1 MENRS
6 LFPLSILEERDHGII
21 IEIQIADE
29 YAERIQGMGFF
40 PGEKVEV
47 LKEAP
52 LGDPVIYRLGGTTV
66 TLRREITS
74 QIMVEIQQP
83 FSLHFA
89 QNGQRIIIASLVGGK
104 GFQRKMTNLGILEG
118 KKFTI
123 LPRNASHPVG
133 LRTDTNQSILIPY
146 GFASRIKVALDL

>member
-1 MENRS
+1 MDNRF
-6 LFPLSILEERDHGII
+6 LFPLSMLEEMDHGII
-21 IEIQIADE
+21 REIQITDE

-83 FSLHFA
+83 FSLQFG
-89 QNGQRIIIASLVGGK
+89 QSGQRIIIASLVGGK
-104 GFQRKMTNLGILEG
+104 GFQRKMVSIGVQEG
-118 KKFTI
+118 KKFTV
-123 LPRNASHPVG
+123 LPRNVSHPIV
-133 LRTDTNQSILIPY
+133 LRTETNQSVLIPY
-146 GFASRIKVALDL
+146 GFASRIKVTLDF